1 MPLFGLRRG
10 VIGGDELVVEP
21 ANVARQLERDPLAF
35 DLDPLDGLPAR
46 REASGEVEQPV
57 ELASVRADSQLADH
71 GLAVVELRCG
81 VGPLVGVYPDDEH
94 EALMVAQ
101 PMVDPTAG
109 TPDEVDYS
117 RLFRATHSENPT
129 SGPLRSEANQ

>member
-1 MPLFGLRRG
+1 L
-10 VIGGDELVVEP
+10 
-21 ANVARQLERDPLAF
+21 
-35 DLDPLDGLPAR
+35 
-46 REASGEVEQPV
+46 EQPV

-109 TPDEVDYS
+109 TPDEVDCS
-117 RLFRATHSENPT
+117 RLFRATPQREPDEW
-129 SGPLRSEANQ
+129 PLRSEANQ